1 MSVLVTIRPLINVE
15 MPMIIEEMPMIIEE
29 MPMIIEEESSSFV
42 LKGKRGQHEG
52 SMMSLP
58 S

>member
-1 MSVLVTIRPLINVE
+1 MSVLVTIRPLINV
-15 MPMIIEEMPMIIEE
+15 EMPMIIEE